1 MNAKI
6 NQLCKTIAEH
16 PSQINLLNQALSL
29 ALAPPTLAHIAIVLD
44 LITKLTTQA
53 QIRSFLTAKL
63 KAIFITLL
71 TLSEDESDS

>member
-1 MNAKI
+1 MNTKI

-29 ALAPPTLAHIAIVLD
+29 ALTPPSLTHIALILD
-44 LITKLTTQA
+44 LISKLITQS
-53 QIRSFLTAKL
+53 QIRSFLTTKL

-71 TLSEDESDS
+71 NLS